1 MTKNEFDY
9 YHQDMKKETMN
20 LTVRDLQSGQTLFEC
35 PIEESERAYEAAASM
50 EEMGLEVEVIHP
62 TLSETLSHG
71 LGLSS
76 EEFKNYQKSI
86 EDEIEGHDESC
97 QSKSCGL

>member
-1 MTKNEFDY
+1 ME
-9 YHQDMKKETMN
+9 KETMN
-20 LTVRDLQSGQTLFEC
+20 LTVRELQSGQTLFEC
-35 PIEESERAYEAAASM
+35 SIEQSEKAYKAAASM
-50 EEMGLEVEVIHP
+50 EEMGIEVEVIHP

-76 EEFKNYQKSI
+76 EEVKKYQKSI

-97 QSKSCGL
+97 KSKSCGL